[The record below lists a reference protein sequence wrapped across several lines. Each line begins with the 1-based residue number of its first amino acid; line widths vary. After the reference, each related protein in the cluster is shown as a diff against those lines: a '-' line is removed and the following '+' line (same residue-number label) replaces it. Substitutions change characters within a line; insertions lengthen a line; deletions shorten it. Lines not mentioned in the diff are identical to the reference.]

1 MSFNWTCPFCGRHTT
16 ITEECCSTDYHRI
29 GLNSRL
35 SNVAICTTVIS
46 CPNEQCKELAIDAS
60 LLHFKYDDYI
70 QEFCYEGEIQRW
82 SLRPQASV
90 KVFPDYIPRPILQDY
105 REACLIRD
113 LSPKASA
120 TLSRRCLQGM
130 IRDSWGVTKSRLVD
144 EIDTLRDK
152 VDVVSWNAIDA
163 VRNLGNIGAHMERD
177 INVVVDVDPN
187 EAALLIDLIETL
199 LTEWYVNPYERNIR
213 MSKLIDSAAAKK
225 PKRISE

>member
-1 MSFNWTCPFCGRHTT
+1 
-16 ITEECCSTDYHRI
+16 
-29 GLNSRL
+29 
-35 SNVAICTTVIS
+35 
-46 CPNEQCKELAIDAS
+46 
-60 LLHFKYDDYI
+60 
-70 QEFCYEGEIQRW
+70 
-82 SLRPQASV
+82 
-90 KVFPDYIPRPILQDY
+90 
-105 REACLIRD
+105 
-113 LSPKASA
+113 
-120 TLSRRCLQGM
+120 M